1 MMTVQDHIRE
11 AENCL
16 EVSDYLYGRGM
27 RLLGSE
33 MIWLAAKYAVN
44 AVALRN
50 GINHGTYRQKEAALT
65 IIAAG
70 HPREGA
76 LLAAFDKARHR
87 IHPNSDKDHISEA
100 ELNAHCDEVK
110 DFVSEMLAIA
120 RAALP

>member
-16 EVSDYLYGRGM
+16 EVSDYLDGRGM
-27 RLLGSE
+27 RLLASE

-44 AVALRN
+44 AVALQN
-50 GINHGTYRQKEAALT
+50 GIDHGTYRQKEAALA

-70 HPREGA
+70 HPRESA
-76 LLAAFDKARHR
+76 LLEAFDRARNR
-87 IHPNSDKDHISEA
+87 IHPNSDKDYISETA
-100 ELNAHCDEVK
+100 LNAYCVDVRG
-110 DFVSEMLAIA
+110 FVAEMLAMA